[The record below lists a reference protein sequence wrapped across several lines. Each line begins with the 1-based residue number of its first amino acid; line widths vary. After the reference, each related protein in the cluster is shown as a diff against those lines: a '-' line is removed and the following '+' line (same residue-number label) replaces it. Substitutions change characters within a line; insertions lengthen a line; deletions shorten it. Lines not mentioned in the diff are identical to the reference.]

1 MCVLRHPRVEMATQ
15 TEDDWDAAG
24 AVGYGFTSRGAEG
37 IREALDV
44 IRARPCVTRKQG
56 GPQAIFGRLYQW
68 LQYNKSGKDRG
79 PIRDVVREYFLDTMP
94 IEPGTKLFGEPVE
107 VRRRHSVASL
117 ARQFGLNYRT
127 MNRALVLTG
136 VMPDGEA
143 DVLDRLLTVDAVAG
157 ERLADRM
164 RRSLSMA
171 AMPEYLNCGRLQAE
185 ALIRHRVIPRIGEN
199 PSTGQFGLN
208 SIAVEDVDAFLD
220 RFRSAGGNTGPPR
233 TEFTNVVEASRILR
247 CPAIDIIKL
256 VLAGRL
262 SRVALLPRELKL
274 KSVLVDPEE
283 VLARLRDGGTDG
295 RLSVIQAAER
305 LGLEAWAVRN
315 LTVATDQEG
324 RVLLPAIEGT
334 DAVGDPCLH
343 LDPCVVETFADAHVE
358 LQALAAERE
367 VSVKALQAELSR
379 RRIRPI
385 LPKCSLNRLI
395 FRRHDL

>member
-220 RFRSAGGNTGPPR
+220 RFRSAGRQHGAAEDGVHKR
-233 TEFTNVVEASRILR
+233 GGGVEDPS
-247 CPAIDIIKL
+247 
-256 VLAGRL
+256 L
-262 SRVALLPRELKL
+262 SRHRHHQARACRSAEPRRPSAPRAEAQVRPRR
-274 KSVLVDPEE
+274 SRRSSGPAARWRHRWPPVRHPGGGATGARSMGCPEP
-283 VLARLRDGGTDG
+283 DGGNGSG
-295 RLSVIQAAER
+295 RAGCFFRRSKGRMLSEIPVFI
-305 LGLEAWAVRN
+305 LI
-315 LTVATDQEG
+315 
-324 RVLLPAIEGT
+324 PASSKPSPT
-334 DAVGDPCLH
+334 RMSSSRRS
-343 LDPCVVETFADAHVE
+343 
-358 LQALAAERE
+358 LQ
-367 VSVKALQAELSR
+367 SVKF
-379 RRIRPI
+379 P
-385 LPKCSLNRLI
+385 
-395 FRRHDL
+395 